1 MARIAYGDLHL
12 NWSPGATDIPT
23 QTQIG
28 DAITTYYEQ
37 CYEKAY
43 GVGNYPSDD
52 TDDDDSDPKTI
63 IRAKEFEGKLKAE
76 ISKKIQKWHDSGMNS
91 DGQVITM
98 PDFNL
103 SPKLEKMIDRMSGK
117 QHDLI
122 ESIRVYGSDYDDMG
136 VI

>member
-12 NWSPGATDIPT
+12 NWAPDATDTPT

-37 CYEKAY
+37 CYERAY

-52 TDDDDSDPKTI
+52 TDTDASDPNTI

-76 ISKKIQKWHDSGMNS
+76 ISKKVQQWHDSGMS
-91 DGQVITM
+91 SSGEVIPM
-98 PDFNL
+98 PNFNI
-103 SPKLEKMIDRMSGK
+103 SKKLEAMIDRMAGK
-117 QHDLI
+117 ENDLI